1 MANWCKSQ
9 YVLEGNKEEI
19 SKLCSIMSNL
29 QENDDTTIDSLIN
42 ALGEDPDD
50 FEGPSGSWG
59 NLEVLSDTA
68 IKFSTFTY
76 FEEPE
81 ELLYLMIDDTS
92 LNYYM
97 RTVYEDSIEFYTNSL
112 KYFPEK
118 FYIELVIDGEYKEK
132 FCMDENDLKKTIEG
146 TFGKIPSNFTIES
159 IIEDQGLYN
168 EELGCD
174 SFINIYHIQ
183 QL

>member
-19 SKLCSIMSNL
+19 SKLHGIMLNL
-29 QENDDTTIDSLIN
+29 QKNDDTTTDSLII
-42 ALGEDPDD
+42 ALGENPDD
-50 FEGPSGSWG
+50 FEGPVGSWG

-68 IKFSTFTY
+68 IKFSIFTY

-81 ELLYLMIDDTS
+81 ELLDLMIDDTS
-92 LNYYM
+92 LNYYS
-97 RTVYEDSIEFYTNSL
+97 RVVYEDSTEFYTNSL

-146 TFGKIPSNFTIES
+146 TFGKIPSKFTIES

-174 SFINIYHIQ
+174 SFINIYHI
-183 QL
+183 

>member
-19 SKLCSIMSNL
+19 SKLHGIMLNL
-29 QENDDTTIDSLIN
+29 QKNDDTTIDSLII
-42 ALGEDPDD
+42 ALGENPDD
-50 FEGPSGSWG
+50 FDIPSGNWS

-92 LNYYM
+92 INYYS
-97 RTVYEDSIEFYTNSL
+97 RVVYEDCINFCTNSL

-118 FYIELVIDGEYKEK
+118 FYIELVVDGEYKEK
-132 FCMDENDLKKTIEG
+132 FCMDENNLKKTIES
-146 TFGKIPSNFTIES
+146 TFGKIPSKFTIES

-168 EELGCD
+168 EELGYD
-174 SFINIYHIQ
+174 SFINIYHI
-183 QL
+183 